1 MTDIRFYIIETLLLV
16 IVCLAIL
23 IVDLLLTKKFRIWA
37 VFIRTAI
44 LFTIVY
50 LVGYLV
56 GYLIF

>member
-16 IVCLAIL
+16 IVCLATL

-37 VFIRTAI
+37 VLIRTAI

-50 LVGYLV
+50 LVGYL
-56 GYLIF
+56 IF